1 MRADDFW
8 IEDTFPGVDPWAT
21 SPPSHLD
28 VDLLDKL
35 RRGAVDGRDDL
46 GAAVGLARLC
56 HDELEAFG
64 TGGGERLTNDTARAA
79 LRALRATTT
88 RLGTDFDPPFHDLAT
103 FKSHWLRTGAYGSWQ
118 SRRDLLNDLF
128 EPLHAR
134 LIRLEDQAVEAT
146 LALPVSPHAG
156 TGWPRVDDEVRELHR
171 RFQSSTTP
179 QDCRAVGTHCVG
191 VLEALGRTVYDPAR
205 HLRDGETPPAPDKT
219 KQRLGRYIEDAVPGT
234 KNEEVRGL
242 ASKAVELAHRIKHSE
257 TPTRRDAGIAADAVI
272 LVANILKRL
281 EQEF

>member
-1 MRADDFW
+1 M
-8 IEDTFPGVDPWAT
+8 
-21 SPPSHLD
+21 
-28 VDLLDKL
+28 
-35 RRGAVDGRDDL
+35 
-46 GAAVGLARLC
+46 
-56 HDELEAFG
+56 
-64 TGGGERLTNDTARAA
+64 
-79 LRALRATTT
+79 
-88 RLGTDFDPPFHDLAT
+88 
-103 FKSHWLRTGAYGSWQ
+103 
-118 SRRDLLNDLF
+118 
-128 EPLHAR
+128 HAR

-205 HLRDGETPPAPDKT
+205 HLRDGETPPAPDKS